1 MNIVLFISTV
11 LIWGTS
17 WIAIAFQVG
26 EVPAVVSIFY
36 RFALSG
42 IIFILALALLGKLVF
57 PKRQDLPWI
66 MLQACCLFSLNFICF
81 YLAAGY
87 ITSGLIAVIFSLA
100 TLFNTLNAR
109 VFFGDKITP
118 KIVLA
123 CVFGITGLALLFGPD
138 LFKAGNNEVLKGIAL
153 ASLGT
158 LFFSFGNMVS
168 RRLSSR
174 QVSPVTANSWGMC
187 LGAVLLMI
195 IIQVK
200 GLPIVLPSETNYWIA
215 LLYLAI
221 AGSVLGFTAYLMLL
235 ARIGSAQA
243 AYTTV
248 LFPIV
253 ALTISTFVEGY
264 EWSFLS
270 ALGLCLAL
278 GGNII
283 MFAKPKIKPV
293 LTPAPVKP

>member
-26 EVPAVVSIFY
+26 DVPAVVSIFY
-36 RFALSG
+36 RFAISG
-42 IIFILALALLGKLVF
+42 IIFILALAVLGKLVF

-109 VFFGDKITP
+109 VFFGDRITP
-118 KIVLA
+118 KVILA
-123 CVFGITGLALLFGPD
+123 CALGITGLVFLFGPD
-138 LFKAGNNEVLKGIAL
+138 LFTKNNEEVLKGIAL

-168 RRLSSR
+168 RHLSSR
-174 QVSPVTANSWGMC
+174 QVSPITANSWGMC
-187 LGAVLLMI
+187 LGAGVLLI
-195 IIQVK
+195 IIQLT
-200 GLPIVLPSETNYWIA
+200 GIEISLPSHTSYWVA
-215 LLYLAI
+215 LFYLAI
-221 AGSVLGFTAYLMLL
+221 AASVLGFTAYLMLL

-264 EWSFLS
+264 EWSVLS
-270 ALGLCLAL
+270 VFGLCLAL
-278 GGNII
+278 GGNIV

-293 LTPAPVKP
+293 LTPGPVKP